1 MDLSKLK
8 GSIIRLKNEQN
19 QYYLVADQDAE
30 TVTLN
35 RDGSSKDSCWY
46 VELVDKNPEIIR
58 LKSCVSGKYL
68 CATDIPFNP
77 KKEGKLVIQIYSES
91 QLDMYVIDWFPIKE
105 SYDQFIMFKT
115 YTGSLLR
122 SNDCLPQMKCVITH
136 DTPLLLTRLSGF
148 FWTIDVPEMQIEIS
162 SPYAFVN
169 QEPIFSKAGGNFSEL
184 GDEGNSSVPIQ
195 TIKAGNDGNGGV
207 LVCHKCGWPFPNVHP
222 SSKHRRAH
230 KRVCGT
236 IEGYRLDNGARD
248 ETRLDGDVVEPSSD
262 DDVKSPSPLNR
273 NRWRILELII
283 NFIVKL
289 RLLLKEAYK
298 NQEMMKLHCYL
309 FPSDYVFER
318 ETLVQLWMAAGYLR
332 KRRMEEY
339 GRRYFDILL
348 NKGLILP
355 SKNDNIPGKY
365 VTNVGEVANGLNRIL
380 KFKDVDLLTVLKEE
394 HMEAKGAKPWH
405 VSLTSNDIN
414 QTTFETLKRFN
425 ELRTLLFVVNYGSSL
440 RQLPADLFLAL
451 PCMEALD
458 LSGSHIT
465 ELPGSIGKMSQLR
478 YLNLSFTLIESL
490 PETISRLQEL
500 QTLNLEGC
508 KRLYYLPRG
517 FKKLIN
523 LRHLYFDVLGQL
535 NFMPR
540 GIGALTELRT
550 LSAFIVDVEK
560 GCNIKEL
567 RYMNNLIGS
576 CCITGLENVT
586 LQGAKEASLHSKR
599 LSRLQLRWNEYGVK
613 DQLFYMEAASYLEP
627 HPCLEELEML
637 RYPDSKFPW
646 WICAQKFKQLGSIT
660 LRQCKVR
667 RLDIRLGQL
676 PYLKSL
682 NIIEMDTVE
691 TIDRSIHAYGNN
703 VSFPKLEKLTIE
715 GMLYLDSWTEV
726 KFGDFPVLAEL
737 SIKDC
742 PNLTLLPFIPFLG
755 SLKLLDIGKCTELD
769 SLSDQKLPDKLE
781 TLMVH
786 DCPLLIMSY
795 SENGAEW
802 DKIKHVPHIWFDL
815 EEMHSVPG
823 DGTDSSLMREY
834 RLLLSYLT
842 QLLKNGSVSTDRMED
857 VNARMLREEACFLEY
872 YGLEDEQKMAVSE
885 LRKLL
890 DLDDKGAKIF
900 SIEPSQAKITKLLAQ
915 AKKDSEIL
923 MKSRLDNFAGRFFS
937 KTERISN
944 FGQIGRKDEFKHNQ
958 EQKLD
963 VVQDGE
969 DEIRGSTSSGNE

>member
-195 TIKAGNDGNGGV
+195 TIKAG
-207 LVCHKCGWPFPNVHP
+207 
-222 SSKHRRAH
+222 
-230 KRVCGT
+230 
-236 IEGYRLDNGARD
+236 
-248 ETRLDGDVVEPSSD
+248 
-262 DDVKSPSPLNR
+262 PLNR